1 MTTEVLHSGS
11 HVLHGSES
19 LCKML
24 QYLTHQALSNPGVSV
39 KEYQIATEVF
49 GRPSDFDPHLD
60 ATVRVRA
67 GRLRSKLAEYYG
79 GVGHDDRIVA
89 ELPKGSYAL
98 SFHPRLE
105 EKSARATT
113 GPHAVL
119 DEFTKPPS
127 ARKLVFVIVVLCVL
141 LALDTLNG

>member
-79 GVGHDDRIVA
+79 GVGHDDRICGGVA
-89 ELPKGSYAL
+89 QRQLRTFLPSAPGG
-98 SFHPRLE
+98 
-105 EKSARATT
+105 KSARATT

>member
-1 MTTEVLHSGS
+1 MSTEVLHSGR

-67 GRLRSKLAEYYG
+67 GRLRSKLAEYYAG
-79 GVGHDDRIVA
+79 MGHDDRIVA
-89 ELPKGSYAL
+89 ELPNRRL
-98 SFHPRLE
+98 RSFL
-105 EKSARATT
+105 
-113 GPHAVL
+113 
-119 DEFTKPPS
+119 PS
-127 ARKLVFVIVVLCVL
+127 ALGGKVGQSNYRPPCR
-141 LALDTLNG
+141 AG

>member
-1 MTTEVLHSGS
+1 MTTEVLNSGS

-39 KEYQIATEVF
+39 KEYQIATEVL

-89 ELPKGSYAL
+89 ELPKGSYAP

>member
-1 MTTEVLHSGS
+1 
-11 HVLHGSES
+11 
-19 LCKML
+19 ML

-89 ELPKGSYAL
+89 ELPTGSYAL
-98 SFHPRLE
+98 SFHRRLE

>member
-79 GVGHDDRIVA
+79 GVGMTIALWRSC
-89 ELPKGSYAL
+89 PKAVTHFPSIRAWRKSRPEQLQAPMPCWMNSQSHRRPGNSYL
-98 SFHPRLE
+98 SSSF
-105 EKSARATT
+105 S
-113 GPHAVL
+113 
-119 DEFTKPPS
+119 
-127 ARKLVFVIVVLCVL
+127 VFCWR
-141 LALDTLNG
+141 

>member
-1 MTTEVLHSGS
+1 
-11 HVLHGSES
+11 
-19 LCKML
+19 ML

-89 ELPKGSYAL
+89 ELPKVSYAL

-105 EKSARATT
+105 ESRPEQLQAPMPCWMNSQSHRRP
-113 GPHAVL
+113 GNSYL
-119 DEFTKPPS
+119 SSSFS
-127 ARKLVFVIVVLCVL
+127 VFCWR
-141 LALDTLNG
+141 